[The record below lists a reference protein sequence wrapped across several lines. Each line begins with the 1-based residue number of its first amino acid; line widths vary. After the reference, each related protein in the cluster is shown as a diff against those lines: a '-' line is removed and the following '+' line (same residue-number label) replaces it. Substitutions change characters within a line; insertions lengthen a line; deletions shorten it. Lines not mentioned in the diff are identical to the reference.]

1 MKKFLCIIMALV
13 MIFSL
18 AACGKKIVVN
28 KKPHVEPGDMVYD
41 PSEII
46 VNEETF
52 SYCGV
57 EYEIAD
63 LAETLLMDYNS
74 EDAINIV
81 CKEAYTDSAN
91 NLALS
96 LEEMGFAYTINGV
109 SPEENTSEEETSTVV
124 AE

>member
-1 MKKFLCIIMALV
+1 MKKFLCIIMALG

-41 PSEII
+41 TSEII

-52 SYCGV
+52 SYCGI
-57 EYEIAD
+57 EYELAD
-63 LAETLLMDYNS
+63 LVETLLMDYNS
-74 EDAINIV
+74 EDTLNIV
-81 CKEAYTDSAN
+81 CKEAYTESAN
-91 NLALS
+91 SLAIS

-109 SPEENTSEEETSTVV
+109 SPEENTLEEETPDII

>member
-1 MKKFLCIIMALV
+1 MALV
-13 MIFSL
+13 MIFSF

-41 PSEII
+41 TSEII

-57 EYEIAD
+57 EYELAD

-74 EDAINIV
+74 ADAINIV

-96 LEEMGFAYTINGV
+96 LEEMGFTYTINGV
-109 SPEENTSEEETSTVV
+109 SPKENTSEEETSTVV